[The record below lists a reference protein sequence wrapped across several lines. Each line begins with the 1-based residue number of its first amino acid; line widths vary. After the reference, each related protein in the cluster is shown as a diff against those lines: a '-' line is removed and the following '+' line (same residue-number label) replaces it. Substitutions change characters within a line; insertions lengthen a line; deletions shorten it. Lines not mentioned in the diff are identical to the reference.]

1 MTALGLYVLN
11 AISSDNGLVFR
22 IKFESI
28 NIGIPP
34 TYFIAFADA
43 TKVSRTKIKSFFL
56 S

>member
-11 AISSDNGLVFR
+11 AISSDNGHIFQESNS
-22 IKFESI
+22 ESI

-43 TKVSRTKIKSFFL
+43 TKVKS
-56 S
+56 SKN